1 MPGRRSERG
10 RKLNPF
16 FAFAAVA
23 IAVFA
28 VACGGS
34 GNGRDSPA
42 LRAAA
47 LATPEAA
54 AAAPSDADL
63 ADLAGTPAYCVTAEH
78 GTLQDIS
85 TTPASPYLI
94 RHPEPG
100 GPSTPTVIF
109 MPGGS
114 GNRNI
119 ALRAWANFL
128 SGGAG
133 ADRFRLVVPYAE
145 GIDRI
150 DDAQLVFGILDEVLA
165 CYGGDASPVHIGGTS
180 NGGLASFA
188 LMLARPELFASLLGA
203 PGGFPTQNP
212 ALLAAALSGKRVF
225 NGVGANDNGWKPGV
239 TATHDLLTA
248 IGVKSVFVEFASQ
261 GHQVS
266 PEFDESVFFK
276 FWRGEM

>member
-1 MPGRRSERG
+1 MTFI
-10 RKLNPF
+10 L
-16 FAFAAVA
+16 
-23 IAVFA
+23 IA

-34 GNGRDSPA
+34 GDGRDSPA

-47 LATPEAA
+47 LSTPGTEAA
-54 AAAPSDADL
+54 VPGDGGPAGFSAPTGSGA
-63 ADLAGTPAYCVTAEH
+63 PAYCVTAEH

-94 RHPEPG
+94 QHPEPG

-145 GIDRI
+145 GIDLI
-150 DDAQLVFGILDEVLA
+150 DDAQRVFGILDEVLA
-165 CYGGDASPVHIGGTS
+165 CYGGDASQVHIGGTS

-203 PGGFPTQNP
+203 PGGFPFNQQDP
-212 ALLAAALSGKRVF
+212 ALLATALSGKRVF

-239 TATHDLLTA
+239 KATHDQLVA
-248 IGVKSVFVEFASQ
+248 IGVESVFVEFAGQ

-266 PEFDESVFFK
+266 PEFDESVFFD
-276 FWRGEM
+276 FWSGH